1 MCGGKHLLGFR
12 KNATDALREAA
23 LAMEEQEKMSFE
35 LEEQTWSL
43 QEQSSSS
50 QTSSRKL
57 PGEAVRLTFLY
68 GCSIN
73 SSETDGLKLIS
84 SSQLCF

>member
-1 MCGGKHLLGFR
+1 MCDGKHPLGVR
-12 KNATDALREAA
+12 KNATAALRGTA
-23 LAMEEQEKMSFE
+23 LATEKQEEMSFE
-35 LEEQTWSL
+35 LEEQSWSL

-57 PGEAVRLTFLY
+57 RGEAVRLTFLY